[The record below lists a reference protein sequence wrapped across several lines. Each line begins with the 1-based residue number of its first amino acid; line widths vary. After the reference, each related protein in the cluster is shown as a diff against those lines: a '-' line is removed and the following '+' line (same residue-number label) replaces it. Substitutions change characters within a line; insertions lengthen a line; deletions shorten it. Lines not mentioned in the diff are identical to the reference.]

1 MSYVI
6 LGLTIVVMFIVLVI
20 VFSYVD
26 KNNSDEEYEWE
37 D

>member
-6 LGLTIVVMFIVLVI
+6 LGLTIVALFIALVI
-20 VFSYVD
+20 AFSYVD
-26 KNNSDEEYEWE
+26 KNKSDDKYEWE